1 MSEAFLMQEATPKIN
16 SASGAAQAADT
27 TTAQTSQP
35 GAAPQQGPGG
45 GMSLITMLP
54 IFAIM
59 AFMLFTSSRK
69 QKKEAE
75 ARAALKRGDRVVTQA
90 GLIGELME
98 MDERIAKV
106 KIAAGVTVSV
116 LASSLSAFDSKATE
130 KSDEKLEDAKVADK
144 KG

>member
-1 MSEAFLMQEATPKIN
+1 MSLQEATPKIN
-16 SASGAAQAADT
+16 SASGAAQPE

-35 GAAPQQGPGG
+35 GAAPQQPQGPAG

-75 ARAALKRGDRVVTQA
+75 ARASLKRGDRVVTNA

-98 MDERIAKV
+98 MDEKVAKV

-116 LASSLSAFDSKATE
+116 LTGTLSAFDSKSADAKE
-130 KSDEKLEDAKVADK
+130 AKVEDAKVADK

>member
-1 MSEAFLMQEATPKIN
+1 MSLQEATPKIN
-16 SASGAAQAADT
+16 SASGAAQGSE

-35 GAAPQQGPGG
+35 GAAPQPQGAAG
-45 GMSLITMLP
+45 GMSLVTLLP
-54 IFAIM
+54 LFAVM

-75 ARAALKRGDRVVTQA
+75 ARAALKRGERVVTNA
-90 GLIGELME
+90 GLIGDLVE
-98 MDERIAKV
+98 MDEKVAKV

-116 LASSLSAFDSKATE
+116 LASTLSSFESKSADA
-130 KSDEKLEDAKVADK
+130 KADAKIEDAKVADK